1 MHGPLRPY
9 NNQPCM
15 VIYLLADHYRSL
27 TSEKH
32 IHERLWIYESLS
44 RPIRKTTIM
53 DPLSPQPIRLS
64 DTINLYRPDSTK
76 ESTAISHG
84 TGPEMIILCTWFRA
98 LPKHIAKY
106 IHAHRQRYPQAQILV
121 IESVVGDM
129 MYTPYSVQRE
139 RLSSVVDIIKGL
151 ASTNQEILLHIFSN
165 GGSNSAVQLAE
176 AWHSS
181 QSSPFPATSMVL
193 DSCPGSPSLK
203 LAADAVVSSSPKS
216 SYWWVVIFAW
226 TVVVP
231 FVAFPSLLGGPN
243 VVALLRERLNDARLF
258 SARTKRVY
266 ICSSTDLM
274 VPQEDVVRHLESA
287 RLAGYDATLVEID
300 GSAHV
305 SHVMKDPSRYW
316 SAVEDVRAR

>member
-1 MHGPLRPY
+1 
-9 NNQPCM
+9 
-15 VIYLLADHYRSL
+15 
-27 TSEKH
+27 
-32 IHERLWIYESLS
+32 
-44 RPIRKTTIM
+44 M
-53 DPLSPQPIRLS
+53 DALSPQPIRLS
-64 DTINLYRPDSTK
+64 DTIKLYRPDPIEVLT
-76 ESTAISHG
+76 TTNHG

-129 MYTPYSVQRE
+129 MYTPYSVQRS

-151 ASTNQEILLHIFSN
+151 ATANHEILLHIFSN

-203 LAADAVVSSSPKS
+203 LAADAVVSSSPKNS
-216 SYWWVVIFAW
+216 HWWVIIFAW

-243 VVALLRERLNDARLF
+243 VVALLRERLNDGRLF

-274 VPQEDVVRHLESA
+274 VPQGDVVRHFDSA
-287 RLAGYDATLVEID
+287 RSAGYDATLVEID

-305 SHVMKDPSRYW
+305 SHVMKDPKRYW
-316 SAVEDVRAR
+316 NAVEDARVP

>member
-1 MHGPLRPY
+1 M
-9 NNQPCM
+9 NA
-15 VIYLLADHYRSL
+15 IS
-27 TSEKH
+27 T
-32 IHERLWIYESLS
+32 
-44 RPIRKTTIM
+44 
-53 DPLSPQPIRLS
+53 QPIRLS
-64 DTINLYRPDSTK
+64 DTIKLYRPDPAEKVT
-76 ESTAISHG
+76 TTNHG

-98 LPKHIAKY
+98 LPKHVAKY
-106 IHAHRQRYPQAQILV
+106 IDAHRQRYPQAQILL
-121 IESVVGDM
+121 IESTVGDM
-129 MYTPYSVQRE
+129 MYTSYSVQRD
-139 RLSSVVDIIKGL
+139 RLSSVVDIVKGI
-151 ASTNQEILLHIFSN
+151 ATANHEILLHVFSN
-165 GGSNSAVQLAE
+165 GGSNTAVQLAE

-203 LAADAVVSSSPKS
+203 LAADAVVSSSPKNS
-216 SYWWVVIFAW
+216 HWWVIIFAW

-243 VVALLRERLNDARLF
+243 VVALLRQRLNEARLF
-258 SARTKRVY
+258 STSTRRVY

-274 VPQEDVVRHLESA
+274 VPKEDVVSHYESA
-287 RLAGYDATLVEID
+287 RSVGYGAKLVEFD

>member
-1 MHGPLRPY
+1 MDAY
-9 NNQPCM
+9 SAN
-15 VIYLLADHYRSL
+15 
-27 TSEKH
+27 
-32 IHERLWIYESLS
+32 
-44 RPIRKTTIM
+44 PIRI
-53 DPLSPQPIRLS
+53 S
-64 DTINLYRPDSTK
+64 DTIRLYRPIDAEKVT
-76 ESTAISHG
+76 TDNHG

-106 IHAHRQRYPQAQILV
+106 IDAHQKRYPQAQILV
-121 IESVVGDM
+121 LESTVGDM
-129 MYTPYSVQRE
+129 MYTPYSVQRD
-139 RLSSVVDIIKGL
+139 RLNSVVEIVKGI
-151 ASTNQEILLHIFSN
+151 ATANREILLHIFSN
-165 GGSNSAVQLAE
+165 GGSNTAVQVAE

-203 LAADAVVSSSPKS
+203 LAADAVVSSSPKG

-243 VVALLRERLNDARLF
+243 VVASLRERLNEARLF
-258 SARTKRVY
+258 STSARRVY

-274 VPQEDVVRHLESA
+274 VPQEDVASHYESA
-287 RLAGYDATLVEID
+287 RLAGYDAKLVEVH

-305 SHVMKDPSRYW
+305 SHVMKDPTRYW
-316 SAVEDVRAR
+316 GAVQDVRVR